1 MTDASLSAVPVGTV
15 APTGAA
21 APSTG
26 SASRR
31 SRAMLVTGLVGLA
44 LFVVF
49 GFAVVQDV
57 DAPFTQPLDDA
68 WRALVGASSVDAVSW
83 AVPMFFQ
90 YLGELPGF
98 TLVLLLVPIWLFVI
112 RRWRSAL
119 FWITAQL
126 VGNFGVSQVTK
137 NLVDRPRPA
146 DDLVNGLY
154 GPLFSVDHGSFPSGH
169 AVSAGIL
176 LIAVAAVLPPAKRR
190 IWWFIAP
197 FIALG
202 MIWQRTLINAHW
214 FSDAVFGIIGGV
226 SMTLVIWWLFTNLI
240 AKDYGKPLF
249 RRARPATVPAKPAA
263 FESTIA

>member
-1 MTDASLSAVPVGTV
+1 MTDAPASTNPVV
-15 APTGAA
+15 NPTPGKR
-21 APSTG
+21 P
-26 SASRR
+26 RVL
-31 SRAMLVTGLVGLA
+31 LVLGLIGLA

-49 GFAVVQDV
+49 GIAVFQDV
-57 DAPFTQPLDDA
+57 EAPFTQPLDDA
-68 WRALVGASSVDAVSW
+68 WRTLVGASSIDHVTWV
-83 AVPMFFQ
+83 VPMFFQ

-98 TLVLLLVPIWLFVI
+98 TLSLLLVPIWLFIV

-126 VGNFGVSQVTK
+126 VGNFGVSQLTK

-169 AVSAGIL
+169 AVTAGIL

-197 FIALG
+197 FLALG

-226 SMTLVIWWLFTNLI
+226 SMTLVIWWLFSTLI

-249 RRARPATVPAKPAA
+249 RRARPVTAPAEPALPAA
-263 FESTIA
+263 AA

>member
-1 MTDASLSAVPVGTV
+1 MTDASTSTNPVVNQTPGKRPRV
-15 APTGAA
+15 L
-21 APSTG
+21 
-26 SASRR
+26 
-31 SRAMLVTGLVGLA
+31 LVLGLIGLA

-49 GFAVVQDV
+49 GIAVFQNVE
-57 DAPFTQPLDDA
+57 APFTQPMDDA
-68 WRALVGASSVDAVSW
+68 WRALVGASSIDHVTW

-98 TLVLLLVPIWLFVI
+98 TLALLLVPIWLFIV

-126 VGNFGVSQVTK
+126 VGNFGVSQLTK

-169 AVSAGIL
+169 AVTAGIL

-197 FIALG
+197 FLALG

-226 SMTLVIWWLFTNLI
+226 SMTLVIWWLFSTLI

-249 RRARPATVPAKPAA
+249 RRARAATAPAEPALPAA
-263 FESTIA
+263 AA